1 MDALGIGQA
10 ICELRNRKGWTQQ
23 LLGQKLNVSAKT
35 VSKWESGHGFP
46 EVTQFPVLADI
57 FGVTIDYLMTGKR
70 KGIAV
75 AGTILLDLVKTID
88 EYPKPGM
95 LATVK
100 SVTRAVGGVVP
111 NVAVDIAKIDRSVPI
126 SVLGRVGDDEYGYFL
141 KNQMQRFGINTE
153 QLIFGEAPTGITDVM
168 SEPTGERTFFN
179 LRGANADFSPE
190 DINLSNLSCKILH
203 MGYIMLLDAFDAYD
217 SEYGTVM
224 ARFLSEVREKGIKTS
239 IDVVSSTT
247 ADYAEMIIPA
257 LKYCDYCIINELECC
272 AIWGI
277 KPYSADGKLDIE
289 ILKKAMKRTAE
300 VGIHEKLIVH
310 ARSIGICYDVKTESF
325 TEAYSLN
332 IPEELIKGNTGAGD
346 AYCAGCL
353 YGIYNGYSDEE
364 LLEFASGAAAS
375 SLFSENS
382 VDGMRDRAEIKK
394 IINKYK
400 AKAEEL

>member
-1 MDALGIGQA
+1 
-10 ICELRNRKGWTQQ
+10 
-23 LLGQKLNVSAKT
+23 
-35 VSKWESGHGFP
+35 
-46 EVTQFPVLADI
+46 
-57 FGVTIDYLMTGKR
+57 
-70 KGIAV
+70 
-75 AGTILLDLVKTID
+75 
-88 EYPKPGM
+88 
-95 LATVK
+95 
-100 SVTRAVGGVVP
+100 
-111 NVAVDIAKIDRSVPI
+111 
-126 SVLGRVGDDEYGYFL
+126 
-141 KNQMQRFGINTE
+141 
-153 QLIFGEAPTGITDVM
+153 
-168 SEPTGERTFFN
+168 
-179 LRGANADFSPE
+179 
-190 DINLSNLSCKILH
+190 
-203 MGYIMLLDAFDAYD
+203 MLLDAFDAYD

-400 AKAEEL
+400 AKAEKL